1 MLQRLRNLLGYKG
14 MSAKVNAV
22 VFWFQNKITGKYYSQ
37 HGQDKLVTKKL
48 FPGKTDGTFVD
59 IGANDGVTFSNT
71 FLLEKAGW
79 KGVAIEP
86 IPAVFDAL
94 ATNRNCET
102 VNACIAPNSG
112 KQTFRVIRGYAQML
126 SGLVDE
132 YDTQHVE
139 RIDGALDEFGG
150 EFEDIQIDCFNFN
163 ELMEKHGIFQIDYLS
178 IDVEGAE
185 LAILESIDYDRIQIS
200 VISAENNYSDQRI
213 DTLLTNR
220 GFELYSRVGK
230 DDFYRAAKLHSF
242 P

>member
-1 MLQRLRNLLGYKG
+1 
-14 MSAKVNAV
+14 
-22 VFWFQNKITGKYYSQ
+22 
-37 HGQDKLVTKKL
+37 
-48 FPGKTDGTFVD
+48 
-59 IGANDGVTFSNT
+59 
-71 FLLEKAGW
+71 
-79 KGVAIEP
+79 
-86 IPAVFDAL
+86 
-94 ATNRNCET
+94 
-102 VNACIAPNSG
+102 
-112 KQTFRVIRGYAQML
+112 ML

-230 DDFYRAAKLHSF
+230 DDFYRAEKLH
-242 P
+242 